1 MEYLFSLRHLLYLS
15 SGALAEKN
23 RCRITHRLL
32 LCPPHKLLP
41 NRSAPDRLPLH
52 FHFCPLHCCIILVF
66 VFHPLLSEQDFSLK
80 FLLSVEIKFY
90 FLVFLNIVPGWHRV
104 AIDHLVYTRQKKD
117 WEKVQKVFCK
127 NRLGLLLHLLHRTPD
142 RNLFHSNLHEVYAAL
157 AE

>member
-90 FLVFLNIVPGWHRV
+90 FFVFLIIVPGWHRV
-104 AIDHLVYTRQKKD
+104 AIVLLVYTRQKKD
-117 WEKVQKVFCK
+117 WEKFKKVFCK
-127 NRLGLLLHLLHRTPD
+127 HRLVLLLHFLHRILD
-142 RNLFHSNLHEVYAAL
+142 RILFLTNFNE
-157 AE
+157 